1 MGSGR
6 GFRPQRAAP
15 VSAAGQAALLI
26 YRTLF
31 PRVGS
36 PRKRPKSDTDT
47 CPLLQV
53 SPGDKGFMGTQ
64 CPSVAPRGWLDRL
77 GIRLSPPR
85 WTADPELCLS
95 FPDSPALFPG
105 SRSGLLLPLVPTPA
119 PPREHVRVP
128 FSSLRPLSTWHDR
141 VKFEDTPGSEVH
153 LPLTRPR
160 NPVSPPTFP
169 KLIFRGC
176 ELCGG

>member
-85 WTADPELCLS
+85 WTADPGAVSVIPRLPRPVPRE
-95 FPDSPALFPG
+95 PQRPSPAPG
-105 SRSGLLLPLVPTPA
+105 AHPSPA
-119 PPREHVRVP
+119 PRACPRPP
-128 FSSLRPLSTWHDR
+128 FLSETAL
-141 VKFEDTPGSEVH
+141 H
-153 LPLTRPR
+153 LA
-160 NPVSPPTFP
+160 
-169 KLIFRGC
+169 
-176 ELCGG
+176 